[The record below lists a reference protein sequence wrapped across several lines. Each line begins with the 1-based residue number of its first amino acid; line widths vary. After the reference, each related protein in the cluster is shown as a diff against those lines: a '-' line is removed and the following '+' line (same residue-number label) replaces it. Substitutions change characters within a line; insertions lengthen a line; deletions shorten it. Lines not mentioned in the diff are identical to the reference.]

1 MPPARDRTSRA
12 APTLADYGRS
22 IWRRKPIVLVALCG
36 GLVLGMTLLPSAL
49 ANRGTLKATVPLRVG
64 QTASD
69 AIAEQNPQAAE
80 AGKAK
85 DDNARDQLRDVAIAR
100 RVLDGLGPLR
110 GDLDT
115 DGLLKGLSHTPV
127 AGTDKVDLDYV
138 DRSGQRAVVVARS
151 YARLWVARRNAED
164 ERRVA
169 VILRSFEAQLQR
181 LQARIQEL
189 SDQVDHEGGTALVGG
204 KAVRT
209 APRTATSN
217 LLSLARDQYQALAGE
232 LNDVRQKQL
241 VHGASTAVLGD
252 PYLTTAVPPI
262 GRPAA
267 LVIGL
272 LLGLLVGVAAV
283 LMVESAVPKV
293 VTPEDVEAATE
304 LPVLATVARAGM
316 RKGGIPVANAP
327 FSLAAEGY
335 RRVAAALLRHGLCDD
350 VRVLAVTSADP
361 GEGKSTLAVNLGLA
375 LARQGR
381 QVLLVSSDLRRPG
394 IDKLLGIQGQP
405 GLAELLQGER
415 HDVLSMF
422 VSVADNLLVLPA
434 GNPSRNPGE
443 LLVTDKLR
451 QMLITLRT
459 TDITVLLDTPPAH
472 FSADALTLAGVADA
486 AVLVVRS
493 GVSRWTG
500 TQQAAEG
507 FRRDQVREVG
517 AFLVGT
523 RSLRPLGSLRYGY
536 GYGDKGIVE
545 AAQAGHRAY
554 LPDLPGGAN
563 GSRPRERVGER
574 R

>member
-1 MPPARDRTSRA
+1 MPPDRDRSRRS

-22 IWRRKPIVLVALCG
+22 IWRRKLIVLVALCG
-36 GLVLGMTLLPSAL
+36 GLALGMTVLPTAL
-49 ANRGTLKATVPLRVG
+49 ANRGTQKATVPMRVG

-69 AIAEQNPQAAE
+69 AIAEQNPQAAD
-80 AGKAK
+80 GQAK
-85 DDNARDQLRDVAIAR
+85 DDTARDQLRDVAIAQKA
-100 RVLDGLGPLR
+100 LDGLGPLR
-110 GDLDT
+110 GDLDV
-115 DGLLKGLSHTPV
+115 DKLIKGLSHTPV
-127 AGTDKVDLDYV
+127 QGSDEVDLEYV
-138 DRSGQRAVVVARS
+138 DRSGERAVAVARN
-151 YARLWVARRNAED
+151 YAKLWVQQRNLQD
-164 ERRVA
+164 QRHVA
-169 VILRSFEAQLQR
+169 LIIQGFEGQLLK
-181 LQARIQEL
+181 LQARVQQL
-189 SDQVDHEGGTALVGG
+189 SDQADQESSTSIVAG
-204 KAVRT
+204 KPVRS
-209 APRTATSN
+209 PPKTATAN
-217 LLSLARDQYQALAGE
+217 ALAAARTDRDA
-232 LNDVRQKQL
+232 LATKLSDVRQKQL
-241 VHGASTAVLGD
+241 IHGNSTAVIGEPFLS
-252 PYLTTAVPPI
+252 TAVPPI
-262 GRPAA
+262 GRVGS

-272 LLGLLVGVAAV
+272 LLGLLVGIAVA

-316 RKGGIPVANAP
+316 RKGRVPVANAP

-350 VRVLAVTSADP
+350 VRVLAITSSDP

-422 VSVADNLLVLPA
+422 ISVADNLLVLPA
-434 GNPSRNPGE
+434 GNPNRNPGE

-459 TDITVLLDTPPAH
+459 TDITVLLDTPPAQ

-486 AVLVVRS
+486 TVLVVRS
-493 GVSRWTG
+493 GISRWTG
-500 TQQAAEG
+500 IQQAAEG
-507 FRRDQVREVG
+507 FRRDDVREVG
-517 AFLVGT
+517 AVLVGT

-536 GYGDKGIVE
+536 GYGDKGIIE
-545 AAQAGHRAY
+545 AAQANSRP
-554 LPDLPGGAN
+554 LPTQPGGAN
-563 GSRPRERVGER
+563 GSKPRERTGER

>member
-1 MPPARDRTSRA
+1 MPADRDRSRRST
-12 APTLADYGRS
+12 PTLADYGRS
-22 IWRRKPIVLVALCG
+22 IWRRKLIVLVALCG
-36 GLVLGMTLLPSAL
+36 GLALGMTLLPTAL
-49 ANRGTLKATVPLRVG
+49 ANRGTEKATVPMRVG

-69 AIAEQNPQAAE
+69 AIADQNPQAAE
-80 AGKAK
+80 GQAK
-85 DDNARDQLRDVAIAR
+85 DDTARDQLRDVAIAQK
-100 RVLDGLGPLR
+100 VLDGLGLLR
-110 GDLDT
+110 SDLDA
-115 DGLLKGLSHTPV
+115 DKLLKGLSHTPV
-127 AGTDKVDLDYV
+127 AGTDQVDLEYV
-138 DRSGQRAVVVARS
+138 DRSGERATAVARS
-151 YARLWVARRNAED
+151 YAKLWAARRNAED
-164 ERRVA
+164 QRRVQA
-169 VILRSFEAQLQR
+169 ILQSFEAQRQR
-181 LQARIQEL
+181 LEARIRQL
-189 SDQVDHEGGTALVGG
+189 SDQADQEGGTGAVAG
-204 KAVRT
+204 K
-209 APRTATSN
+209 PKTATST
-217 LLSLARDQYQALAGE
+217 LLSLAHDEYAALVTK

-241 VHGASTAVLGD
+241 VHGNSTAVIGE
-252 PYLTTAVPPI
+252 PFLTTAVPPI
-262 GRPAA
+262 GQVGS

-272 LLGLLVGVAAV
+272 LLGLLVGIAVA

-316 RKGGIPVANAP
+316 RKGRVPVANAP

-350 VRVLAVTSADP
+350 VRVLAITSSDP
-361 GEGKSTLAVNLGLA
+361 SEGKSTLAVNLGLA

-422 VSVADNLLVLPA
+422 ISVADNLLVLPA
-434 GNPSRNPGE
+434 GNPNRNPGE

-486 AVLVVRS
+486 TVLVVRS
-493 GVSRWTG
+493 GISRWTG
-500 TQQAAEG
+500 IQQAAEG
-507 FRRDQVREVG
+507 FRRDDVREVG
-517 AFLVGT
+517 AILVGT

-536 GYGDKGIVE
+536 GYGDKAIIEG
-545 AAQAGHRAY
+545 AQAGSKAH
-554 LPDLPGGAN
+554 LPDLPGGTN
-563 GSRPRERVGER
+563 GSKPRERSAER

>member
-1 MPPARDRTSRA
+1 MPADRDRSRRST
-12 APTLADYGRS
+12 PTLADYGRS
-22 IWRRKPIVLVALCG
+22 IWRRKLIVLVALCG
-36 GLVLGMTLLPSAL
+36 GLALGMTLLPTAL
-49 ANRGTLKATVPLRVG
+49 ANRGTEKATVPMRVG

-69 AIAEQNPQAAE
+69 AIAEQNPQAA
-80 AGKAK
+80 ADGNAK
-85 DDNARDQLRDVAIAR
+85 DDTARDQLRDVAIAQK
-100 RVLDGLGPLR
+100 VLDGLGPLR

-115 DGLLKGLSHTPV
+115 DKLLKGLSHTPV
-127 AGTDKVDLDYV
+127 AGTD
-138 DRSGQRAVVVARS
+138 
-151 YARLWVARRNAED
+151 
-164 ERRVA
+164 
-169 VILRSFEAQLQR
+169 
-181 LQARIQEL
+181 QA
-189 SDQVDHEGGTALVGG
+189 DQEGGTGAVAG
-204 KAVRT
+204 K
-209 APRTATSN
+209 PKTATST
-217 LLSLARDQYQALAGE
+217 LLSLAHDEYAALVTK

-241 VHGASTAVLGD
+241 VHGSATAVIGE
-252 PYLTTAVPPI
+252 PFLTTAVPPI
-262 GRPAA
+262 GKVGS

-272 LLGLLVGVAAV
+272 LLGLLVGIAVA

-316 RKGGIPVANAP
+316 RKGRVPVANAP

-350 VRVLAVTSADP
+350 VRVMAITSSDP

-405 GLAELLQGER
+405 GLAELLQGEP

-422 VSVADNLLVLPA
+422 ISVADNLLVLPA
-434 GNPSRNPGE
+434 GNPNRNPGE

-486 AVLVVRS
+486 TVLVVRS
-493 GVSRWTG
+493 GISRWTG
-500 TQQAAEG
+500 IQQAAEG
-507 FRRDQVREVG
+507 FRRDDVREVG
-517 AFLVGT
+517 AVLVGT

-536 GYGDKGIVE
+536 GYGDKAIIEG
-545 AAQAGHRAY
+545 AQAGSKAH
-554 LPDLPGGAN
+554 LPDLPGGTN
-563 GSRPRERVGER
+563 GSKPRERTAER

>member
-1 MPPARDRTSRA
+1 M
-12 APTLADYGRS
+12 
-22 IWRRKPIVLVALCG
+22 
-36 GLVLGMTLLPSAL
+36 
-49 ANRGTLKATVPLRVG
+49 
-64 QTASD
+64 
-69 AIAEQNPQAAE
+69 
-80 AGKAK
+80 
-85 DDNARDQLRDVAIAR
+85 
-100 RVLDGLGPLR
+100 
-110 GDLDT
+110 
-115 DGLLKGLSHTPV
+115 
-127 AGTDKVDLDYV
+127 
-138 DRSGQRAVVVARS
+138 
-151 YARLWVARRNAED
+151 
-164 ERRVA
+164 
-169 VILRSFEAQLQR
+169 
-181 LQARIQEL
+181 
-189 SDQVDHEGGTALVGG
+189 VGG
-204 KAVRT
+204 KPVRN
-209 APRTATSN
+209 PPKTATTT
-217 LLSLARDQYQALAGE
+217 LLSLAHDEYAALVAK

-241 VHGASTAVLGD
+241 VHGSATAVIGE
-252 PYLTTAVPPI
+252 PFLTTAVPPI
-262 GRPAA
+262 GQVGS

-272 LLGLLVGVAAV
+272 LLGLLVGIAVA

-316 RKGGIPVANAP
+316 RKGRVPVANAP

-350 VRVLAVTSADP
+350 VRVLAITSSDP

-422 VSVADNLLVLPA
+422 ISVADNLLVLPA
-434 GNPSRNPGE
+434 GNPNRNPGE

-459 TDITVLLDTPPAH
+459 TDITVLLDTPPAQ

-486 AVLVVRS
+486 TVLVVRS
-493 GVSRWTG
+493 GISRWTG
-500 TQQAAEG
+500 IQQAAEG
-507 FRRDQVREVG
+507 FRRDDVREVG
-517 AFLVGT
+517 AVLVGT

-536 GYGDKGIVE
+536 GYGDKAIIEG
-545 AAQAGHRAY
+545 AQAGSKAH
-554 LPDLPGGAN
+554 LPDLPGGTN
-563 GSRPRERVGER
+563 GSKPRERTAER

>member
-1 MPPARDRTSRA
+1 MPLDRDRSRRST
-12 APTLADYGRS
+12 PTLADYGRS
-22 IWRRKPIVLVALCG
+22 IWRRKLIVVVALGG
-36 GLVLGMTLLPSAL
+36 GLALGMTLLPTAL
-49 ANRGTLKATVPLRVG
+49 ANRGTQKATVPLRVG

-69 AIAEQNPQAAE
+69 AIAQQNPQAD

-85 DDNARDQLRDVAIAR
+85 DDTARDQLRDVAIAQK
-100 RVLDGLGPLR
+100 VLDGLGPLR
-110 GDLDT
+110 GDLDA
-115 DGLLKGLSHTPV
+115 DKLLKGLSHTPV
-127 AGTDKVDLDYV
+127 AGTDQVDLEYV
-138 DRSGQRAVVVARS
+138 DRSGERATAVARS
-151 YARLWVARRNAED
+151 YAKLWVTRRNAED
-164 ERRVA
+164 QRRVA
-169 VILRSFEAQLQR
+169 AILQGFQAQLQK
-181 LQARIQEL
+181 LQAQIEQL
-189 SDQVDHEGGTALVGG
+189 SNQADAEGGTAVVGG
-204 KAVRT
+204 KPVHT
-209 APRTATSN
+209 PPKTATTN
-217 LLSLARDQYQALAGE
+217 LLSLAHDQYVATANQF
-232 LNDVRQKQL
+232 NDVRQKQL
-241 VHGASTAVLGD
+241 VHGASTAVLGE
-252 PYLTTAVPPI
+252 PFLTTAVPPI
-262 GRPAA
+262 GRVAS

-272 LLGLLVGVAAV
+272 LLGLLVGIAVA

-316 RKGGIPVANAP
+316 RKGRVPVANAP

-350 VRVLAVTSADP
+350 VRVLAITSSDP
-361 GEGKSTLAVNLGLA
+361 AEGKSTLAVNLGLA

-422 VSVADNLLVLPA
+422 ISVADNLLVLPA
-434 GNPSRNPGE
+434 GNPNRNPGE

-486 AVLVVRS
+486 TVLVVRS
-493 GVSRWTG
+493 GISRWSG
-500 TQQAAEG
+500 IQQAAEG
-507 FRRDQVREVG
+507 FRRDDVREVG
-517 AFLVGT
+517 AVLVGT

-536 GYGDKGIVE
+536 GYGDKGIIE
-545 AAQAGHRAY
+545 GAQAGHRAT
-554 LPDLPGGAN
+554 LPDGHSGN
-563 GSRPRERVGER
+563 GSKPRERAGER

>member
-422 VSVADNLLVLPA
+422 ISVADNLLVLPA

>member
-1 MPPARDRTSRA
+1 MPLDRDRSRRST
-12 APTLADYGRS
+12 PTLADYGRS
-22 IWRRKPIVLVALCG
+22 IWRRKLIVLVALGG
-36 GLVLGMTLLPSAL
+36 GLALGMTLLPTAL
-49 ANRGTLKATVPLRVG
+49 ANRGTQKATVPLRVG

-69 AIAEQNPQAAE
+69 AIAEQNPAAD

-85 DDNARDQLRDVAIAR
+85 DDTARDQLRDVAIAQK
-100 RVLDGLGPLR
+100 VLDGLGPLR
-110 GDLDT
+110 GDLDA
-115 DGLLKGLSHTPV
+115 DKLLKGLSHTPV
-127 AGTDKVDLDYV
+127 AGTDEVDLEYV
-138 DRSGQRAVVVARS
+138 DRSGERATAVARN
-151 YARLWVARRNAED
+151 YARLWVTQRNAED
-164 ERRVA
+164 QRRVA
-169 VILRSFEAQLQR
+169 AIVQNFEAQLQK
-181 LQARIQEL
+181 LQVRIQQL
-189 SDQVDHEGGTALVGG
+189 SDQADAESHAVVGG
-204 KAVRT
+204 K
-209 APRTATSN
+209 PKTATTT
-217 LLSLARDQYQALAGE
+217 LLSLAHDQYEALAGK

-241 VHGASTAVLGD
+241 VHGPSTAILGD
-252 PYLTTAVPPI
+252 PFLSTAVPPI
-262 GRPAA
+262 GRVAS
-267 LVIGL
+267 LIIGL
-272 LLGLLVGVAAV
+272 LLGLLVGIAVA

-316 RKGGIPVANAP
+316 RKGRVPVANAP

-350 VRVLAVTSADP
+350 VRVLAITSSDP
-361 GEGKSTLAVNLGLA
+361 AEGKSTLAVNLGLA

-422 VSVADNLLVLPA
+422 ISVADNLLVLPA
-434 GNPSRNPGE
+434 GNPNRNPGE

-459 TDITVLLDTPPAH
+459 TDITVLLDTPPAQ

-486 AVLVVRS
+486 TVLVVRS
-493 GVSRWTG
+493 GISRWTG
-500 TQQAAEG
+500 IQQAAEG
-507 FRRDQVREVG
+507 FRRDDVREVG
-517 AFLVGT
+517 AVLVGT

-536 GYGDKGIVE
+536 GYGDKGIIE
-545 AAQAGHRAY
+545 AAQAGHRAT
-554 LPDLPGGAN
+554 LPDGANGAN
-563 GSRPRERVGER
+563 GSKPRERAGER

>member
-1 MPPARDRTSRA
+1 MPLDRDRSRRST
-12 APTLADYGRS
+12 PTLADYGRS
-22 IWRRKPIVLVALCG
+22 IWRRKLIVAVALLG
-36 GLVLGMTLLPSAL
+36 GLALGMTLLPTAL
-49 ANRGTLKATVPLRVG
+49 ANRGTQKATVPLRVG

-69 AIAEQNPQAAE
+69 AIAEQNPGVDD
-80 AGKAK
+80 GKAK
-85 DDNARDQLRDVAIAR
+85 DDTARDQLRDVAIAQK
-100 RVLDGLGPLR
+100 VLQGLGPLR
-110 GDLDT
+110 GDLNADK
-115 DGLLKGLSHTPV
+115 LLKGLSHTPV
-127 AGTDKVDLDYV
+127 AGSDEVDLEYV
-138 DRSGQRAVVVARS
+138 DRSGERATAVARN
-151 YARLWVARRNAED
+151 YAKLWVARRNLED
-164 ERRVA
+164 LRRVNGI
-169 VILRSFEAQLQR
+169 VQNFEAQLQR
-181 LQARIQEL
+181 QQVKIQQL
-189 SDQVDHEGGTALVGG
+189 SDQADAESHASVAG
-204 KAVRT
+204 K
-209 APRTATSN
+209 PKTATTT
-217 LLSLARDQYQALAGE
+217 LLSLAHDQYEALAAK

-241 VHGASTAVLGD
+241 VHGPSTAILGD
-252 PYLTTAVPPI
+252 PFLSTAVPPI
-262 GRPAA
+262 GRVAA
-267 LVIGL
+267 LIIGL
-272 LLGLLVGVAAV
+272 LLGLLVGIAVA

-316 RKGGIPVANAP
+316 RKGRVPVANAP

-350 VRVLAVTSADP
+350 VRVLAITSSDP
-361 GEGKSTLAVNLGLA
+361 AEGKSTLAVNLGLA

-422 VSVADNLLVLPA
+422 ISVADNLLVLPA
-434 GNPSRNPGE
+434 GNPNRNPGE

-486 AVLVVRS
+486 TVLVVRS
-493 GVSRWTG
+493 GISRWTG
-500 TQQAAEG
+500 IQQAAEG
-507 FRRDQVREVG
+507 FRRDDVREVG
-517 AFLVGT
+517 AVLVGT

-536 GYGDKGIVE
+536 GYGDKGIIE
-545 AAQAGHRAY
+545 AAQAGHRAT
-554 LPDLPGGAN
+554 LPDGASAAN
-563 GSRPRERVGER
+563 GSKPRERAER

>member
-1 MPPARDRTSRA
+1 MPADRDRSRRST
-12 APTLADYGRS
+12 PTLADYGRS
-22 IWRRKPIVLVALCG
+22 IWRRKLIVLVALCG
-36 GLVLGMTLLPSAL
+36 GLALGMTLLPTAL
-49 ANRGTLKATVPLRVG
+49 ANRGTEKATVPMRVG

-69 AIAEQNPQAAE
+69 AIAEQNPQAA
-80 AGKAK
+80 ADGNAK
-85 DDNARDQLRDVAIAR
+85 DDTARDQLRDVAIAQK
-100 RVLDGLGPLR
+100 VLDGLGPLR

-115 DGLLKGLSHTPV
+115 DKLLKGLSHTPV
-127 AGTDKVDLDYV
+127 AGTDQVDLEYV
-138 DRSGQRAVVVARS
+138 DRSGERAVAVARS
-151 YARLWVARRNAED
+151 YAKLWTARRNAED
-164 ERRVA
+164 QRRVQA
-169 VILRSFEAQLQR
+169 ILQSFEAQRQR
-181 LQARIQEL
+181 LEARIRQL
-189 SDQVDHEGGTALVGG
+189 SDQADQEGGTGAVAG
-204 KAVRT
+204 K
-209 APRTATSN
+209 PKTATST
-217 LLSLARDQYQALAGE
+217 LLSLAHDEYAALVTK

-241 VHGASTAVLGD
+241 VHGSATAVIGE
-252 PYLTTAVPPI
+252 PFLTTAVPPI
-262 GRPAA
+262 GKVGS

-272 LLGLLVGVAAV
+272 LLGLLVGIAVA

-316 RKGGIPVANAP
+316 RKGRVPVANAP

-350 VRVLAVTSADP
+350 VRVLAITSSDP

-422 VSVADNLLVLPA
+422 ISVADNLLVLPA
-434 GNPSRNPGE
+434 GNPNRNPGE

-486 AVLVVRS
+486 TVLVVRS
-493 GVSRWTG
+493 GISRWTG
-500 TQQAAEG
+500 IQQAAEG
-507 FRRDQVREVG
+507 FRRDDVREVG
-517 AFLVGT
+517 AVLVGT

-536 GYGDKGIVE
+536 GYGDKAIIEG
-545 AAQAGHRAY
+545 AQAGSKAH
-554 LPDLPGGAN
+554 LPDLPGGTN
-563 GSRPRERVGER
+563 GSKPRERTAER

>member
-1 MPPARDRTSRA
+1 MPLDRDRSRRST
-12 APTLADYGRS
+12 PTLADYGRS
-22 IWRRKPIVLVALCG
+22 IWRRKLIVAVALLG
-36 GLVLGMTLLPSAL
+36 GLALGMTLLPSAL
-49 ANRGTLKATVPLRVG
+49 ANRGTQKATVPLRVG
-64 QTASD
+64 QTAAD
-69 AIAEQNPQAAE
+69 AIAEQNPGAD

-85 DDNARDQLRDVAIAR
+85 DDTARDQLRDVAIAQK
-100 RVLDGLGPLR
+100 VLQGLGPAR
-110 GDLDT
+110 GDLDV
-115 DGLLKGLSHTPV
+115 DKLLKGLSHTPV
-127 AGTDKVDLDYV
+127 EGSDEVDLDYV
-138 DRSGQRAVVVARS
+138 DRSGERAVAVARS
-151 YARLWVARRNAED
+151 YAKLWVQQRNLLD
-164 ERRVA
+164 QRQVA
-169 VILRSFEAQLQR
+169 AIIQGFDTQLQQ
-181 LQARIQEL
+181 LQAKVKQL
-189 SDQVDHEGGTALVGG
+189 SDQADAESTTTIVGG
-204 KAVRT
+204 KPVRSPPKTST
-209 APRTATSN
+209 AN
-217 LLSLARDQYQALAGE
+217 ALASARADYDT
-232 LNDVRQKQL
+232 LATKRSDVRQKQL
-241 VHGASTAVLGD
+241 IHGASTAILGE
-252 PYLTTAVPPI
+252 PYLSTAVPPI
-262 GRPAA
+262 GRVGS

-272 LLGLLVGVAAV
+272 LLGLLVGIAIA

-316 RKGGIPVANAP
+316 RKGRVPVANAP

-350 VRVLAVTSADP
+350 VRVLAITSSDP
-361 GEGKSTLAVNLGLA
+361 AEGKSTLAVNLGLA

-422 VSVADNLLVLPA
+422 ISVADNLLVLPA
-434 GNPSRNPGE
+434 GNPNRNPGE

-486 AVLVVRS
+486 TVLVVRS

-500 TQQAAEG
+500 IQQAAEG
-507 FRRDQVREVG
+507 FRRDDVREVG
-517 AFLVGT
+517 AVLVGT

-536 GYGDKGIVE
+536 GYGDKGIIE
-545 AAQAGHRAY
+545 AAQAGHRN
-554 LPDLPGGAN
+554 LPEGPAVAN
-563 GSRPRERVGER
+563 GSKPRERAER

>member
-1 MPPARDRTSRA
+1 MPADRDRSRRST
-12 APTLADYGRS
+12 PTLADYGRS
-22 IWRRKPIVLVALCG
+22 IWRRKLIVLVALCG
-36 GLVLGMTLLPSAL
+36 GLALGMTLLPTAL
-49 ANRGTLKATVPLRVG
+49 ANRGTEKATVPMRVG

-69 AIAEQNPQAAE
+69 AIAEQNPQAA
-80 AGKAK
+80 ADGNAK
-85 DDNARDQLRDVAIAR
+85 DDTARDQLRDVAIAQK
-100 RVLDGLGPLR
+100 VLDGLGPLR
-110 GDLDT
+110 GDLDA
-115 DGLLKGLSHTPV
+115 LE
-127 AGTDKVDLDYV
+127 YV
-138 DRSGQRAVVVARS
+138 DRSGERAVAVARS
-151 YARLWVARRNAED
+151 YAKLWTARRNAED
-164 ERRVA
+164 QRRVQA
-169 VILRSFEAQLQR
+169 ILQSFEAQRQR
-181 LQARIQEL
+181 LEARIRQL
-189 SDQVDHEGGTALVGG
+189 SDQADQEGGTGAVAG
-204 KAVRT
+204 K
-209 APRTATSN
+209 PKTATST
-217 LLSLARDQYQALAGE
+217 LLSLAHDEYAALVTK

-241 VHGASTAVLGD
+241 VHGSATAVIGE
-252 PYLTTAVPPI
+252 PFLTTAVPPI
-262 GRPAA
+262 GKVGS

-272 LLGLLVGVAAV
+272 LLGLLVGIAVA

-316 RKGGIPVANAP
+316 RKGRVPVANAP

-350 VRVLAVTSADP
+350 VRVLAITSSDP
-361 GEGKSTLAVNLGLA
+361 AEGKSTLAVNLGLA

-422 VSVADNLLVLPA
+422 ISVADNLLVLPA
-434 GNPSRNPGE
+434 GNPNRNPGE

-459 TDITVLLDTPPAH
+459 TDITVLLDTPPAQ

-486 AVLVVRS
+486 TVLVVRS
-493 GVSRWTG
+493 GVSRWSG
-500 TQQAAEG
+500 IRQAAEG
-507 FRRDQVREVG
+507 FRRDDVREVG
-517 AFLVGT
+517 AVLVGT

-536 GYGDKGIVE
+536 GYGDKSIIE
-545 AAQAGHRAY
+545 AAQAGHRN
-554 LPDLPGGAN
+554 LPEAPAGAN
-563 GSRPRERVGER
+563 GSKPRERAER